1 MTKQKQKGDV
11 LYKIVMT
18 ILVIM
23 ILFSLY
29 KIGTILY
36 GYYQGN
42 SQYEEVQEIAKT
54 EEKEASGIDFTAL
67 RKINEDVKAW
77 IFLEDTSMDYP
88 VLQTTN
94 NDYYLYHMFNDE
106 ENGAGSIFIDYRN
119 EKPFKDFVTVLHGH
133 RMKDGS
139 MFKPLVQYCDPEF
152 YKEHKVI
159 EITTPKQKY
168 DCKVFAATTIPAD
181 SDLYQFYFYGDE
193 DRAYYLDRLA
203 AVNELDTDVK
213 VDVDDKIVMMSTC
226 TAQLDDNRYCV
237 FGKLVKAKEKKAE
250 KDTN

>member
-1 MTKQKQKGDV
+1 MTKKKQKGEL

-23 ILFSLY
+23 NLFSLF
-29 KIGTILY
+29 KVGTILY

-54 EEKEASGIDFTAL
+54 EEKEASGIDFAAL

-77 IFLEDTSMDYP
+77 IYLEDTAIDYP

-94 NDYYLYHMFNDE
+94 NDYYIYHMFNGQ

-139 MFKPLVQYCDPEF
+139 MFKPLVQYSDPEF
-152 YKEHKVI
+152 YKSHKVI

-168 DCKVFAATTIPAD
+168 NCKV
-181 SDLYQFYFYGDE
+181 L
-193 DRAYYLDRLA
+193 RL
-203 AVNELDTDVK
+203 
-213 VDVDDKIVMMSTC
+213 
-226 TAQLDDNRYCV
+226 
-237 FGKLVKAKEKKAE
+237 
-250 KDTN
+250 